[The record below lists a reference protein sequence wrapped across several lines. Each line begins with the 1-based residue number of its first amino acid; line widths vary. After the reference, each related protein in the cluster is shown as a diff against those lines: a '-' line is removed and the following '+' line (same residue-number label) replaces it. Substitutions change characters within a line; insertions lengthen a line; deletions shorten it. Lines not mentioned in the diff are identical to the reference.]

1 MSSSSTTPRP
11 HPRPAGMDEKGHM
24 LYQRLARDCLFCQL
38 ARAGNARL
46 LDGTSF
52 KKTRSARSKGW
63 FCPGMPRSWPVLRP
77 TPTSS
82 IQGALRICLPRSGN
96 SGANGNVSKRQAL
109 GQAEGAY
116 EPMRL

>member
-52 KKTRSARSKGW
+52 KKTRSARSK
-63 FCPGMPRSWPVLRP
+63 RLVLP
-77 TPTSS
+77 WHAQILASTTADAN
-82 IQGALRICLPRSGN
+82 IEYSGGVEN
-96 SGANGNVSKRQAL
+96 LSAAFRQLWSKRKRVQETSVRPGRRCL
-109 GQAEGAY
+109 
-116 EPMRL
+116 